1 MFGNLSFLADAAAA
15 DMSSDDDSQ
24 DNYDNKNDDTHGIVA
39 NTSGASSGYDPD
51 REYLS
56 QEIDFPVHS
65 INQQVRKFQDDI
77 TERIISH
84 FQDSGISEAVLRH
97 LSIGYNGRYVV
108 YPYFQE
114 DGNCYS
120 ARCVYPDRPED
131 NFWHGDDAVT
141 AEQKPTVAILIAISP
156 NGEIWIDKKRV
167 DPTTV
172 RAHIEKLHAENP
184 KGGLVIQAD
193 KQSTNEKL
201 MAVLNAA
208 RAAGMREVAISTEKN

>member
-1 MFGNLSFLADAAAA
+1 MRRRMKRRGPGDEDADINLTPMLDVVFIMLIFFIVTATFIKQA
-15 DMSSDDDSQ
+15 
-24 DNYDNKNDDTHGIVA
+24 GI
-39 NTSGASSGYDPD
+39 T
-51 REYLS
+51 
-56 QEIDFPVHS
+56 
-65 INQQVRKFQDDI
+65 
-77 TERIISH
+77 
-84 FQDSGISEAVLRH
+84 VLR
-97 LSIGYNGRYVV
+97 
-108 YPYFQE
+108 P
-114 DGNCYS
+114 
-120 ARCVYPDRPED
+120 
-131 NFWHGDDAVT
+131 DAVT

-193 KQSTNEKL
+193 RQSTNEKL